1 MKPYVEQVNTPS
13 LDELRNRPCSLAE
26 VQAMLV
32 KLIDLYNA
40 QGKAMNEAINR
51 KQDKPWRATI

>member
-1 MKPYVEQVNTPS
+1 MNKAPTLE
-13 LDELRNRPCSLAE
+13 ELRSRQCSLE
-26 VQAMLV
+26 EIQAMLV

-40 QGKAMNEAINR
+40 HVKTTNEAINR